1 MQPNGSLMRVY
12 GDDGRDQPPSA
23 DMTTVSL
30 TAPIQVVSA
39 SYFDDFYRAE
49 VDGLYRALT
58 LALGSADLAS
68 EAVDEGMARAYQH
81 WPKVSAHQNPAG
93 WVYRVSLNWAI
104 SRLRK
109 RNRERLNEDWS
120 AMASGGP
127 QSFLAGAGNIGSYSL
142 DVDLVRALS
151 NLSVDARSAVIL
163 RHLFGWSTAETAE
176 AMGIKEGTLK
186 SKLAR
191 ALAQLRFELQ
201 DEQEVRR

>member
-1 MQPNGSLMRVY
+1 MRVY
-12 GDDGRDQPPSA
+12 GVDEESEPPPGE
-23 DMTTVSL
+23 MTAVSL
-30 TAPIQVVSA
+30 ALPVRAAAVTT
-39 SYFDDFYRAE
+39 FDNFYRAE

-58 LALGSADLAS
+58 LALGSTDLAS

-81 WPKVSAHQNPAG
+81 WSKVSSHQNPAG

-120 AMASGGP
+120 AMATTDVP
-127 QSFLAGAGNIGSYSL
+127 QFLGGAGDIGPYSL
-142 DVDLVRALS
+142 DVDLVRALAK
-151 NLSVDARSAVIL
+151 LSVEARSAVIL

-176 AMGIKEGTLK
+176 AMSIKEGTLK

-191 ALAQLRFELQ
+191 ALTQLRTEL
-201 DEQEVRR
+201 EGEA